1 MSPNPGWFIYS
12 LIKPVKKGSDWQYD
26 PLQNLK
32 HQGCLVKSNWA
43 SRQSSKFSPDRNE
56 LLQYTNNLKY
66 NKFSLAI
73 AIYLTVELMFEHL
86 IGIPLA
92 SHWIPAILFL
102 RDFAPST
109 LSNFIFKKR
118 NHNGGKSKNASWRK
132 SHDNHGNF
140 FFCVS
145 FHRSFATDE
154 VSAETGHASNN
165 LAVKQEDCFSSAY
178 RDACLC
184 SNGLGQ
190 KNLPPWDLNKSSWQ
204 GRHMLRL
211 SALLRAF
218 PATTKKKRNPTP
230 NGQRKTEI
238 QEKIHWSTV
247 LRDRKPLRLLRPS
260 KKCLLDNPGKWQLPL
275 LAVECIEFSWTVQ
288 ASGCQIQMHKCIC
301 TQNHSVQ
308 Q

>member
-1 MSPNPGWFIYS
+1 MSPKPGWFIYS

-118 NHNGGKSKNASWRK
+118 NHNGGEVQKCQLTQKPRQSRQFLFLCLFSQIFRYRWSVCRN
-132 SHDNHGNF
+132 
-140 FFCVS
+140 
-145 FHRSFATDE
+145 RSCF
-154 VSAETGHASNN
+154 
-165 LAVKQEDCFSSAY
+165 KQLSSEA
-178 RDACLC
+178 RGLLFKCL
-184 SNGLGQ
+184 Q
-190 KNLPPWDLNKSSWQ
+190 
-204 GRHMLRL
+204 RRL
-211 SALLRAF
+211 SLL
-218 PATTKKKRNPTP
+218 
-230 NGQRKTEI
+230 
-238 QEKIHWSTV
+238 
-247 LRDRKPLRLLRPS
+247 
-260 KKCLLDNPGKWQLPL
+260 
-275 LAVECIEFSWTVQ
+275 
-288 ASGCQIQMHKCIC
+288 
-301 TQNHSVQ
+301 
-308 Q
+308 